1 MGGRSVVVVRV
12 GRIRLGGMYTVY
24 ATSQPVFPALFF
36 FSVLEHNEVV
46 LCYILCFRL
55 RCTYCTVAGLSA
67 AGDEKDKKRERKMFL
82 CKVSR
87 RDSFRCTGTSP
98 TRDEATSVLQIA
110 WDTFSI
116 CLTLLCG
123 AGGRVGLCCLF
134 LGFGNVA

>member
-1 MGGRSVVVVRV
+1 M
-12 GRIRLGGMYTVY
+12 
-24 ATSQPVFPALFF
+24 
-36 FSVLEHNEVV
+36 
-46 LCYILCFRL
+46 
-55 RCTYCTVAGLSA
+55 AGLSA